1 VGASPPS
8 QLALCKIWEGILV
21 NDKTMEFSKDRL
33 NKQIRDLVRE
43 NEHLK
48 DSLFRKDYE
57 LNQLR
62 RQMEDADK
70 TSNFLSITMGIILVA
85 FIVFA
90 LYAVKLASGA

>member
-1 VGASPPS
+1 MDTEVKS
-8 QLALCKIWEGILV
+8 EH
-21 NDKTMEFSKDRL
+21 NKDRL

-43 NEHLK
+43 NGHLR
-48 DSLFRKDYE
+48 DTIFRKDYE

-70 TSNFLSITMGIILVA
+70 MSNFLSITMGIILVA

>member
-1 VGASPPS
+1 
-8 QLALCKIWEGILV
+8 
-21 NDKTMEFSKDRL
+21 MEFSKDRL
-33 NKQIRDLVRE
+33 NKQIRDLVLE
-43 NEHLK
+43 NGHLK
-48 DSLFRKDYE
+48 DTIFRKDYE

-70 TSNFLSITMGIILVA
+70 MSNFLSITMGIVLVA

>member
-1 VGASPPS
+1 M
-8 QLALCKIWEGILV
+8 

-33 NKQIRDLVRE
+33 NKQIRDLMRE
-43 NEHLK
+43 NGHLK

-70 TSNFLSITMGIILVA
+70 MSNFLSITMGIILLA
-85 FIVFA
+85 FVVFA
-90 LYAVKLASGA
+90 LYAVKLTSGA

>member
-8 QLALCKIWEGILV
+8 QLALFKKWEGILV
-21 NDKTMEFSKDRL
+21 NDKTMEYSKDRL
-33 NKQIRDLVRE
+33 NKQIRELVRE
-43 NEHLK
+43 NGHLR
-48 DSLFRKDYE
+48 DTIFRKDYE

-70 TSNFLSITMGIILVA
+70 MSNFLSITMGIILVA

>member
-1 VGASPPS
+1 MDTEVKS
-8 QLALCKIWEGILV
+8 EY
-21 NDKTMEFSKDRL
+21 SKDRL

-43 NEHLK
+43 NGHLK

-70 TSNFLSITMGIILVA
+70 MSNFLSITMGIILLA

-90 LYAVKLASGA
+90 CYALIISRGT